1 MDLGVLSGE
10 RLVDPKKFLDY
21 IMSQT
26 NDKEKFYILL
36 DEVQLLK
43 SFEQVLNGF
52 LRQDNFDVYVTG
64 SNSRFISKDVIT
76 EFVGRGDEIHIMPLV
91 FSEFLQTYDGD
102 KEDAFAEY
110 QVYGGLPAGALM
122 KRDEDKMNYLK
133 GQLENVYLR
142 DIVHRYDIRLTSEL
156 EDLLNILASGIS
168 LSLIHI

>member
-1 MDLGVLSGE
+1 MLNNLFYNYLTQSGADENHIIKFAFDSARDLLKIGENLMDLDLLSGE

-26 NDKEKFYILL
+26 NDSEKFYILL

-64 SNSRFISKDVIT
+64 SNSRFLSKDVIT
-76 EFVGRGDEIHIMPLV
+76 EFSGRGDEIHIMPLV

-122 KRDEDKMNYLK
+122 KIDEDKMNYLK
-133 GQLENVYLR
+133 E
-142 DIVHRYDIRLTSEL
+142 
-156 EDLLNILASGIS
+156 
-168 LSLIHI
+168 